1 MSVNWDNLFD
11 NTGLKTSPDSPPA
24 TKPATVA
31 VAPSAKTE
39 PAPSDSPKKRARKPK
54 AGAPATTAPA
64 APDSVVASDFFLGG
78 DSQDD
83 VGAAGATAETR
94 SLFDES
100 PEDLDTDDLFGE
112 DAPTVEAVT
121 TKRFDASAPTPA
133 PLVSSDSIPEAK
145 PKKAGR
151 PKGAKSKPVTAADL
165 DQAFAK
171 LDAGGESMSDA
182 TFPVDAQSDVSQ
194 GTAEATGSFAK
205 AFEYMVAEI
214 VRRTLREQTVQK

>member
-11 NTGLKTSPDSPPA
+11 STGLKTSPNSPPA

-100 PEDLDTDDLFGE
+100 PEDLDTDDLFG
-112 DAPTVEAVT
+112 DDDP
-121 TKRFDASAPTPA
+121 PA
-133 PLVSSDSIPEAK
+133 TQPEPALVSRDSIPEAK

-151 PKGAKSKPVTAADL
+151 PKGAKSKPVTAVDL

-171 LDAGGESMSDA
+171 LDAGGESMPDA
-182 TFPVDAQSDVSQ
+182 TFPVDAQPDVSQ
-194 GTAEATGSFAK
+194 GTSEATGSFAK